1 MNTLQYIE
9 SIQQVF
15 PNLSRNQIRLDLDTA
30 QKLFADETGTIL
42 IKGTLSNPTTNVA
55 WSLPSGFVRLK
66 SFIMYDS
73 SNNPVYAEEKNYTYE
88 IDLDK
93 FYVFSN
99 TSTPITGL
107 DCTYA
112 YIIYEGLPD
121 TLSTESTDMDV
132 TEHYR
137 DAIESYVLA
146 KYFGKF
152 PIDFVSGGQVVKAL
166 NLQAA
171 NLHENRYEKLRVKTK
186 RLFNSR
192 EKTDNNYRNYDH
204 AGSFYLP
211 KKNNDTTSST
221 TTVSVASLSQ
231 LYTKYAY
238 YKIPYPGVVADAPQT
253 AVLSIGYSTIA
264 CSLTGNAITIT
275 STGEFDEETIIL
287 VNNWDATWVRNSS
300 SEIVITAPA
309 GWTTISFEIYERS

>member
-1 MNTLQYIE
+1 MNTLQHIE
-9 SIQQVF
+9 AIQQVF

-42 IKGTLSNPTTNVA
+42 VKGTLSAPTTNVA
-55 WSLPSGFVRLK
+55 WSLPSDFLKLK
-66 SFIMYDS
+66 SFVMYDA
-73 SNNPVYAEEKNYTYE
+73 SNNPVYPEEKNYTYE

-107 DCTYA
+107 DCTTA
-112 YIIYEGLPD
+112 YIIYEALPD
-121 TLSTESTDMDV
+121 TLATESTSMDV

-137 DAIESYVLA
+137 DAIESYLLA

-152 PIDFVSGGQVVKAL
+152 PIDFISGGQVVKAL

-171 NLHENRYEKLRVKTK
+171 NLHENRYEKLRIKVK

-192 EKTDNNYRNYDH
+192 EKTDNNYRSYDH

-211 KKNNDTTSST
+211 KRINDATTS
-221 TTVSVASLSQ
+221 TTVSVAALGD

-238 YKIPYPGVVADAPQT
+238 YKITSGAGLDDIAAT
-253 AVLSIGYSTIA
+253 LSTGYSTILA
-264 CSLTGNAITIT
+264 SMLSNTIT
-275 STGEFDEETIIL
+275 VTSTAEFDEETIIL
-287 VNNWDATWVRNSS
+287 LNNWDASFVRNSS
-300 SEIVITAPA
+300 SEIVITMPS
-309 GWTTISFEIYERS
+309 GWTTLSFEIYERS